1 MQLIL
6 RKNSLSIANCGTSSK
21 SNHASFAKSCD
32 DDNGSSSSPVDD
44 SDCDLKFKDFL
55 VSGVHLQVCP
65 QELTCCTE
73 EMEHQL
79 SSQSRQEYDKVVKET
94 LGKMGSLLRTRAH
107 KFDGEYFFY

>member
-1 MQLIL
+1 MQVVFVNLAEML
-6 RKNSLSIANCGTSSK
+6 CFRRSLA
-21 SNHASFAKSCD
+21 
-32 DDNGSSSSPVDD
+32 
-44 SDCDLKFKDFL
+44 
-55 VSGVHLQVCP
+55 GVHLQVCP

-107 KFDGEYFFY
+107 KFDAGRPLDVRVGKAQRRENVSSVE